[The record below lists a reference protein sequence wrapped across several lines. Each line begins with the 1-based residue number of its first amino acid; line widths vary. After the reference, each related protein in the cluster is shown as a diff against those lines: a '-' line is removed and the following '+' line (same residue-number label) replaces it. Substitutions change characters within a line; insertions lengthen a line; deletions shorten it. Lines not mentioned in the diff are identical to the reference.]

1 MSINWTE
8 EKLAELKAL
17 LKTGIAYSKI
27 AARLSA
33 AWKIKVTKNM
43 IAGATNRYGWSRGK
57 LVKKAKIAQVIR
69 PIAPNKPS
77 ATKKKVRFEP
87 VVETTRG
94 TCQFIKGEPKDR
106 EFCGKPVVR
115 DTGIPHAAPV
125 WCHEHLRIVY
135 VPRTMRPQKTARRQ
149 GKYVIFER
157 KS

>member
-43 IAGATNRYGWSRGK
+43 IAGATNRYGWSGGK
-57 LVKKAKIAQVIR
+57 RVKKARVTQAVR
-69 PIAPNKPS
+69 PS
-77 ATKKKVRFEP
+77 APKKPPNKKVRFEP

-94 TCQFIKGEPKDR
+94 TCQFIKGEPRDR

-135 VPRTMRPQKTARRQ
+135 VPRTSNRQLTATRQ